1 MFVLKCGNI
10 ELPAPVSMRVADEII
25 WSSDTGRTLTGT
37 MVGDVVAEK
46 KKLSI
51 KWNWLTEQQA
61 ALIKKNLAT
70 GFFPITFRDYGTNV
84 TIESYRG
91 TIAKEVGGDIGGIY
105 YYKEV
110 SVDII
115 QR

>member
-1 MFVLKCGNI
+1 MK
-10 ELPAPVSMRVADEII
+10 SY
-25 WSSDTGRTLTGT
+25 GRTLTGT

-46 KKLSI
+46 KNLSI

-91 TIAKEVGGDIGGIY
+91 TIAKEVGGDIF

>member
-1 MFVLKCGNI
+1 MFVLKCGNV
-10 ELPAPVSMRVADEII
+10 ELPAPVSMSVADEII

-46 KKLSI
+46 KNLSI

-91 TIAKEVGGDIGGIY
+91 TIAKEVGGDISGIF